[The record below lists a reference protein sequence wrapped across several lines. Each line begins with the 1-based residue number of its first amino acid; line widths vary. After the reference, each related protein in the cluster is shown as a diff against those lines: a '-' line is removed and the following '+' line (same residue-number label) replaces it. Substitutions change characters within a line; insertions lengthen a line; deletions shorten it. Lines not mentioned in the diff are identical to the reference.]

1 MGHFSTLGIQQNKQC
16 IFLILLYIE
25 PSHLSDLLVYIET
38 VEYFDASI
46 VCTLL
51 GGGRKEKKKMKVVH

>member
-1 MGHFSTLGIQQNKQC
+1 
-16 IFLILLYIE
+16 
-25 PSHLSDLLVYIET
+25 VYIET

-51 GGGRKEKKKMKVVH
+51 GGGGGWKLGIWSMKMAFIPDIITMYK